1 MAVCM
6 FTVGRGQAWGSV
18 GIGLAEDVLARHLVT
33 VIRGRSVHLETRM
46 FEVANPVTPRYSQQ
60 LSDEQLMMMTRAGS
74 SDAFGELVERHH
86 DRLAFYIGQ
95 VLGDTESAED
105 LAQET
110 FLRAYRARARYV
122 PKAKWTTWLRKIAR
136 NLYLDERRRRYNTS
150 TQSLDDMRIRV
161 GNTVTFPLYDVLP
174 DLRTPSIET
183 SMVDDEEVDA
193 VRQHIDNLS
202 PKHGQVL
209 KMRVYDEM
217 NYREISDVL
226 GCSLGTV
233 KSRIHYAVREL
244 RSVMAEA
251 AAE

>member
-1 MAVCM
+1 
-6 FTVGRGQAWGSV
+6 
-18 GIGLAEDVLARHLVT
+18 
-33 VIRGRSVHLETRM
+33 
-46 FEVANPVTPRYSQQ
+46 
-60 LSDEQLMMMTRAGS
+60 MMMTRAGS

>member
-1 MAVCM
+1 
-6 FTVGRGQAWGSV
+6 
-18 GIGLAEDVLARHLVT
+18 
-33 VIRGRSVHLETRM
+33 M
-46 FEVANPVTPRYSQQ
+46 FEVANPVAPRYSQQ

-110 FLRAYRARARYV
+110 FLRAFRARARYV
-122 PKAKWTTWLRKIAR
+122 PKAKWTTWVRKIAR
-136 NLYLDERRRRYNTS
+136 NLYLDERRRRYNAS

-161 GNTVTFPLYDVLP
+161 GNTTTFPLYEVLP
-174 DLRTPSIET
+174 DLRTPSAET
-183 SMVDDEEVDA
+183 SMCDEERVDE
-193 VRQHIDNLS
+193 VRKHIDSLS

-217 NYREISDVL
+217 NYAEIAEVL

-244 RSVMAEA
+244 RSMMSEA
-251 AAE
+251 ATE